1 MAEVQPNTID
11 RLEHMK
17 FLIGR
22 FDHYYDSVNNK
33 GSFYIGIN
41 TFILGGICV
50 GFSNYCKNVQFGM
63 CTYVVTIVLLITC
76 FTSIFYTLSAMTPF
90 LKISFGSNT
99 DDSLISFGGIAKFE
113 EVDFH
118 SRFKD
123 QTDNKI
129 IEDYQNQIYTL
140 SKGLNDK
147 YKWLQ
152 QAGFFLTIEF
162 ITLIPLLSLLIYNLK

>member
-1 MAEVQPNTID
+1 MSTDLINRI
-11 RLEHMK
+11 EHMK

-50 GFSNYCKNVQFGM
+50 GFSNYCKSVQLGM
-63 CTYVVTIVLLITC
+63 STCVVTIILLVTC
-76 FTSIFYTLSAMTPF
+76 FASIFYTLSAMAPF

-99 DDSLISFGGIAKFE
+99 DDSLIFFGGIAKLE

-118 SRFKD
+118 SRFKN
-123 QTDNKI
+123 QTENEI
-129 IEDYQNQIYTL
+129 IEDYQSQIYAL

-147 YKWLQ
+147 YKRLQ
-152 QAGFFLTIEF
+152 KAGFFLTIEF
-162 ITLIPLLSLLIYNLK
+162 IILIPLLSLLIFILK